1 VDLPD
6 ELPESLT
13 SRGVAVATDD
23 LVDIGWLRDD
33 ALEVVR
39 ALHGTTVAIVGGD
52 VFARQAW
59 GFTATTE
66 SWSCQRAPGES
77 TPDYSIRS
85 RDWAR
90 EFVEGYDGDPGGDVV
105 FVLYFG
111 THQDAA

>member
-1 VDLPD
+1 MDLPA
-6 ELPESLT
+6 ELPGPLT
-13 SRGVAVATDD
+13 SRGIAVKTDD
-23 LVDIGWLRDD
+23 VIDVGWLRDD

-52 VFARQAW
+52 VFVRQAW

-66 SWSCQRAPGES
+66 SWNCERAPGES

-85 RDWAR
+85 RDWAS
-90 EFVEGYDGDPGGDVV
+90 EYVAGYEGDHDGDVV